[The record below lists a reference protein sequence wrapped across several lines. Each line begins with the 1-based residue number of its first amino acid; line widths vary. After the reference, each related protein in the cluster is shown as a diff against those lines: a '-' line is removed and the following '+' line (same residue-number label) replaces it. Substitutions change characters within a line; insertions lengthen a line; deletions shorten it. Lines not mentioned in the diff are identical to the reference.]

1 MNLLDVPAISIFLP
15 VVITI
20 LLVGNITTV
29 GALLIVKLAT
39 KLLGKKLNHN
49 SKEQI
54 DEMTNVND
62 DEKSEID
69 LETKNEDK

>member
-20 LLVGNITTV
+20 LLVGIITTV